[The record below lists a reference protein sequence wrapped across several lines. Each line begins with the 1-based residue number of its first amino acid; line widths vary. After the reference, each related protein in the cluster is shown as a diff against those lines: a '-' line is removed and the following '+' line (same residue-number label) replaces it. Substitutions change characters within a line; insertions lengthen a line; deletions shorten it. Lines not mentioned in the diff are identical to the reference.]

1 MIDSNI
7 GMTSTSCRRLVSE
20 IDIVA
25 AFSAFAEIAVLF
37 K

>member
-7 GMTSTSCRRLVSE
+7 GMCEFQHFVSEIGGSE

-25 AFSAFAEIAVLF
+25 AFSASP
-37 K
+37 

>member
-7 GMTSTSCRRLVSE
+7 GMWEFRHFVSEIGRPE

-25 AFSAFAEIAVLF
+25 ALSASP
-37 K
+37 